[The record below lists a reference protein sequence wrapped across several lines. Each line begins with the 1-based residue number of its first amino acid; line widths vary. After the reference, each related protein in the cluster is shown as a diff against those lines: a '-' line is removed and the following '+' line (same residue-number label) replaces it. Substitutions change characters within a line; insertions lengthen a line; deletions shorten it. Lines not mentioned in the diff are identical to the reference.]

1 MADAKNYGIHFEP
14 HKQVICVDDI
24 DLIVHLIDV
33 IDRHAAR
40 QEMMIDEGDY
50 DDPDDYDYDLERIAA
65 IRTQLNIILR
75 DGNLPTQLLIRY
87 GDGDDDKNNDPV

>member
-1 MADAKNYGIHFEP
+1 MDDKDYGVGFVPYRE
-14 HKQVICVDDI
+14 VICVTDI
-24 DLIVHLIDV
+24 DLIYHLIDV
-33 IDRHAAR
+33 IEQHAAK
-40 QEMMIDEGDY
+40 QEMMLDEDDY
-50 DDPDDYDYDLERIAA
+50 DNYDDYDYDLERIAA